1 MRTSDATVDGAQI
14 NVSTRFASD
23 GRQASPPSRWP
34 AALVLRNGARD
45 HTGMR
50 NFIDQAATV
59 SGQRIV
65 LRAELIAADG
75 RHGVAEQIVVPR
87 VK

>member
-1 MRTSDATVDGAQI
+1 
-14 NVSTRFASD
+14 
-23 GRQASPPSRWP
+23 
-34 AALVLRNGARD
+34 
-45 HTGMR
+45 MR